1 MPIIVRGSEIEIKEI
16 EKGVTIQSLLSPQNT
31 GSDNVFLN
39 LMEFEKGSLHN
50 ILSFHSSGS

>member
-1 MPIIVRGSEIEIKEI
+1 MPIIVRGSEIEVKEI

-39 LMEFEKGSLHN
+39 LMEFAKGSLQH
-50 ILSFHSSGS
+50 LAGYKS